1 MASEP
6 RRTTCGDH
14 AGASVT
20 CEHDYDNPVRK
31 GRAWLVCKDCGADIT
46 LAIVLMS
53 DEWWDDN
60 PSGAS

>member
-6 RRTTCGDH
+6 RRASRGDH
-14 AGASVT
+14 AGVTVT
-20 CEHDYDNPVRK
+20 CQHDYDNPVRK

>member
-1 MASEP
+1 MAGEP
-6 RRTTCGDH
+6 RRTACGDH

-31 GRAWLVCKDCGADIT
+31 GRAWLVCKDCGADIA

-53 DEWWDDN
+53 DEW
-60 PSGAS
+60 